1 VAESVRVGIA
11 ARRKQRGIGPE
22 LQVLENAYRICKAQE
37 RREILPRGKEGFVGN
52 GYARS
57 RMQENIRSEIL
68 RVQGDGVAEASIIRA
83 RMYGERKWWMM
94 KLKWW
99 IRSPSRNTPLP
110 SLRQAG
116 RRAGK
121 RKSSRVVTR
130 MVALR

>member
-57 RMQENIRSEIL
+57 RMQENIRSETL

-83 RMYGERKWWMM
+83 RMYGEKEVVDDEAEVVDQVAEPKHASAKPQTGRAQGW
-94 KLKWW
+94 
-99 IRSPSRNTPLP
+99 
-110 SLRQAG
+110 QAKG
-116 RRAGK
+116 
-121 RKSSRVVTR
+121 
-130 MVALR
+130 ALAW